1 MSKSV
6 KGPDFSTH
14 FSTLKISGLLGIDLA
29 LVGST

>member
-6 KGPDFSTH
+6 EGPDFSTH
-14 FSTLKISGLLGIDLA
+14 FSTLKMSGLLGIGLA